1 MDDGTRWINR
11 AARRSSPIRPSS
23 DDEVKPLFNLR
34 KFTIPLGDS
43 SEKFSR
49 KSSAGDSPRPGRDV
63 HAPAAY
69 RAI

>member
-1 MDDGTRWINR
+1 MTVLAGLTEPHAEVPLSDPPR
-11 AARRSSPIRPSS
+11 S

-49 KSSAGDSPRPGRDV
+49 KSSAGDSPRPVRDV